1 MSHFEFR
8 VMAFDLTGAP
18 GTFQKAMN
26 TTRTP
31 LLRKCVV
38 VFFDD
43 ILVYNSSFEGHLLH
57 LQQVF
62 ELLAVG
68 QWKIKLSICAFAQ
81 NQVSYMGHLIT
92 QQGVATDASK
102 ISAISSWPSPQ
113 NVKELSSF

>member
-31 LLRKCVV
+31 LLRKCVL

-43 ILVYNSSFEGHLLH
+43 ILVYNSSFEDHLLH

-68 QWKIKLSICAFAQ
+68 QWKIKLSKCSFAQ

-92 QQGVATDASK
+92 QQGVATDGSK